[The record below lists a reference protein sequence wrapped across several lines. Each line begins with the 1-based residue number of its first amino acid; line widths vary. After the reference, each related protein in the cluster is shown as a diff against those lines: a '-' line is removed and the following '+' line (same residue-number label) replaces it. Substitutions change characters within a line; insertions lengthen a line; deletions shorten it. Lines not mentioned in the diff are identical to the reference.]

1 MKMPADTAPVAAPK
15 APPDTD
21 PAEEQPPP
29 TGDGQEISG
38 EGAASAK
45 AEKPEKPEKP
55 EKTAK
60 PSKKAGKKA
69 KGKKGESEDTA
80 SPAGG
85 GLSLAAHPRAAR
97 RLAEAKAWGALGGFV
112 LGGYL
117 SLPTHTLLA
126 AGVRALAAGV
136 VCWVV
141 VWALA
146 VFLWRRL
153 VVAELRHAEHELVAA
168 RIAKLNPAERMQTLN
183 SGER

>member
-1 MKMPADTAPVAAPK
+1 MPTDTAPVAAPQ
-15 APPDTD
+15 APVEAD
-21 PAEEQPPP
+21 PAEEPP
-29 TGDGQEISG
+29 TPAGEGQG
-38 EGAASAK
+38 ESPDGAASAK
-45 AEKPEKPEKP
+45 KEKPAKADKKP
-55 EKTAK
+55 
-60 PSKKAGKKA
+60 KKAGKKA
-69 KGKKGESEDTA
+69 KGKKGDEEDA
-80 SPAGG
+80 AGAEG
-85 GLSLAAHPRAAR
+85 AGLSLAAHPRAAR

-168 RIAKLNPAERMQTLN
+168 RLAKLNPVEQQQTLN
-183 SGER
+183 TGER

>member
-1 MKMPADTAPVAAPK
+1 MPTETAPVAAPQ
-15 APPDTD
+15 APIDGD
-21 PAEEQPPP
+21 PAAEQPPA
-29 TGDGQEISG
+29 GDGQG
-38 EGAASAK
+38 AAAEGAASAK
-45 AEKPEKPEKP
+45 AAKGDKPKKSS
-55 EKTAK
+55 KA
-60 PSKKAGKKA
+60 SKKAGKKG
-69 KGKKGESEDTA
+69 KGKKGDGEDATA
-80 SPAGG
+80 SAGA

-153 VVAELRHAEHELVAA
+153 VVAELRNAEHELVAA
-168 RIAKLNPAERMQTLN
+168 RLSKLGPAERPPGLN
-183 SGER
+183 AGER